1 MVEMAIPN
9 IPRVSSCNEFGVHI
23 DWQILDY
30 ALLTFFFYIFPSDT
44 LYPGPQRP
52 ICGTGV
58 NMAW

>member
-1 MVEMAIPN
+1 MAIPN

-58 NMAW
+58 NMA